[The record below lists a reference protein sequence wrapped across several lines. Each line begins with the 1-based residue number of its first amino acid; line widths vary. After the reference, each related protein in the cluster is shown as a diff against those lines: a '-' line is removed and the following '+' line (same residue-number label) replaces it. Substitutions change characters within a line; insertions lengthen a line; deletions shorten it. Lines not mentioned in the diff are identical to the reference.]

1 MKRTAMLVSLLVL
14 AVVNAPAQSNQ
25 AHQAGQ
31 TGQTGQAGAPASKE
45 QGQEQGPK
53 TEFFP
58 IEQVKPGMRAIGYT
72 VFSGSEPRKFDL
84 EILGVLKGFPNP
96 QQNAVLSRLLG
107 DELNHTGVFQ
117 GMSGSPVYIDGKL
130 LGAVAFGYQFAKD
143 PIAGITPI
151 QHMIEVFE
159 EKSGKDNNGRQ
170 SERQNQSGQARQV
183 SFSEISFNENSRE
196 FADFVKSV
204 SGPGNNG
211 AQAVSAPS
219 TGQALTPI
227 ATPLAITGVAP
238 EVVARFSS
246 IFQSWGFAPVA
257 GAAGAAEVSD
267 LKKSDANTLKP
278 GSTIV
283 VPLVRGDYSISAAG
297 TVTYRD
303 GNRIYAFGHPFLSLG
318 VSEFPMH
325 EGDVVTVMSS
335 SATSFKL
342 SFPTGMVGTL
352 RGDRSA
358 GILGEL
364 GVAPRMIPV
373 EINLRTSRGENR
385 AYRFDMVADR
395 FLTPILMQMTML
407 STIASTER
415 TIGDA
420 TLEIHG
426 RIKLKGQPDVDL
438 QNRLSSSFNVP
449 LAAAFASSQPIAAL
463 FNSGFKDLQFEK
475 LVFDVTSSDARNTG
489 QLDRLWVSGTEVR
502 PGEKIEIQAFART
515 EGGGEY
521 VERIPL
527 EIPKDAP
534 VGQLQIIVG
543 DGGSIQA
550 MEPRT
555 GFTPKSIDQLVRE
568 LNKIRKADR
577 LYVRLARAES
587 GAVIKNEE
595 LPSLPPSVLAT
606 LGSDRTI
613 GGYSLTRSATI
624 FEKELAPA
632 DFVISGQRAL
642 TVNVVNP

>member
-1 MKRTAMLVSLLVL
+1 MKRMATLIFLVVLTA
-14 AVVNAPAQSNQ
+14 ANVVAQSATQ
-25 AHQAGQ
+25 SGQ
-31 TGQTGQAGAPASKE
+31 GSQQ
-45 QGQEQGPK
+45 K

-58 IEQVKPGMRAIGYT
+58 VDQVKPGMRAVGYT
-72 VFSGSEPRKFDL
+72 VFSGGEPKKFDL

-159 EKSGKDNNGRQ
+159 EKPGGDGKNQQPGQPAPPRQ
-170 SERQNQSGQARQV
+170 M

-204 SGPGNNG
+204 SGAGNSG

-219 TGQALTPI
+219 SGQVLTPI
-227 ATPLAITGVAP
+227 ATPLAFTGVSP
-238 EVVARFSS
+238 EVIARFAP
-246 IFQSWGFAPVA
+246 IFRSWGFAPVA
-257 GAAGAAEVSD
+257 GAAGAAEISD

-283 VPLVRGDYSISAAG
+283 VPLVRGDYSLAAAG

-325 EGDVVTVMSS
+325 EGEVVTVMSS

-342 SFPTGMVGTL
+342 SFPTGMVGIM
-352 RGDRSA
+352 RGDRSS
-358 GILGEL
+358 GIYGEL
-364 GVAPRMIPV
+364 GAAPRMIPV
-373 EINLRTSRGENR
+373 EINLKTSRGENR
-385 AYRFDMVADR
+385 KYQFDMVADR
-395 FLTPILMQMTML
+395 FLTPILLQMTML

-415 TIGDA
+415 TIGDS
-420 TLEIHG
+420 TLQIRG
-426 RIKLKGQPDVDL
+426 RIKLKGQPDVEL
-438 QNRLSSSFNVP
+438 ENRLSSSFNVP
-449 LAAAFASSQPIAAL
+449 LAAAFATSQPVSAL

-475 LVFDVTSSDARNTG
+475 LVYDITSRDARNTG
-489 QLDRLWVSGTEVR
+489 QLDRLWVNNTEVR

-521 VERIPL
+521 VERIPV

-534 VGQLQIIVG
+534 TGQLQIIVG

-550 MEPRT
+550 SEPRT
-555 GFTPKSIDQLVRE
+555 GINPKSLDQLVRE
-568 LNKIRKADR
+568 LNKIRKSDR
-577 LYVRLARAES
+577 LYLRLARSEN
-587 GAVIKNEE
+587 GAVVKNEE
-595 LPSLPPSVLAT
+595 MPSLPPSVLAT

-632 DFVISGQRAL
+632 EFVISGQRTL

>member
-1 MKRTAMLVSLLVL
+1 MATAIFLIVL
-14 AVVNAPAQSNQ
+14 AAVNIFAQSGSQ
-25 AHQAGQ
+25 SGQ
-31 TGQTGQAGAPASKE
+31 DKQ
-45 QGQEQGPK
+45 PK

-58 IEQVKPGMRAIGYT
+58 IDKVKPGMRAVGYT
-72 VFSGSEPRKFDL
+72 VFSGSEPKKFDL

-96 QQNAVLSRLLG
+96 QQSAVLSRLLG
-107 DELNHTGVFQ
+107 DELYHTGVFQ
-117 GMSGSPVYIDGKL
+117 GMSGSPVYIEGKL

-159 EKSGKDNNGRQ
+159 EKPGGDKKVQ
-170 SERQNQSGQARQV
+170 QPGQPRQV

-196 FADFVKSV
+196 FTEFVKSV
-204 SGPGNNG
+204 SGAGNSG

-219 TGQALTPI
+219 NSQVLTPI
-227 ATPLAITGVAP
+227 ATPLAITGVPP
-238 EVVARFSS
+238 EVIARFAP

-257 GAAGAAEVSD
+257 GAAGAAGISE
-267 LKKSDANTLKP
+267 LKKADANTLKP
-278 GSTIV
+278 GSTII
-283 VPLVRGDYSISAAG
+283 VPLVRGDYSLAPAG

-318 VSEFPMH
+318 VSELPMH
-325 EGDVVTVMSS
+325 EGEVVTVMSS
-335 SATSFKL
+335 SATSFKM
-342 SFPTGMVGTL
+342 SIPTAMVGTL
-352 RGDRSA
+352 RGDRSP
-358 GILGEL
+358 GIYGEL

-373 EINLRTSRGENR
+373 EINLKTSRGENR
-385 AYRFDMVADR
+385 KYQFDVVADR

-415 TIGDA
+415 TIGDS
-420 TLEIHG
+420 TLQIRG
-426 RIKLKGQPDVDL
+426 RIKLKGLPDVEL
-438 QNRLSSSFNVP
+438 ENRLSSSFNAP
-449 LAAAFASSQPIAAL
+449 LAAAFVTSQPISAL

-475 LVFDVTSSDARNTG
+475 LVYDVASHDARSTG
-489 QLDRLWVSGTEVR
+489 QLDRLWINSTEVR

-515 EGGGEY
+515 EGGGEF

-534 VGQLQIIVG
+534 IGQLQLIVG

-555 GFTPKSIDQLVRE
+555 GFTPKSLDQLVRE
-568 LNKIRKADR
+568 LNKIRKSDR

-595 LPSLPPSVLAT
+595 MPSLPPSVLAT

-632 DFVISGQRAL
+632 EFVISGQRTL